1 MDLTAAPE
9 GPDFADLLTQ
19 LDDTNEAILALG
31 KMAVNC
37 MENGN
42 PLQKS
47 AYGLYVLF
55 EQQTADVTDIVS
67 ALRQHRNRIVATAA
81 TIDKAPSRASSPG
94 KIEPDHRDYQAVIE
108 SNAALIA
115 EFKAHHE
122 LVTKLEMP
130 INMEAVAEAAHVER
144 DTVQRVID
152 QLLARKVDDDAES
165 EPRGA
170 RSAR

>member
-1 MDLTAAPE
+1 MNLTEAQD

-55 EQQTADVTDIVS
+55 EQQTADVTDIVA
-67 ALRQHRNRIVATAA
+67 ALREHRNRIVATAA
-81 TIDKAPSRASSPG
+81 AIDRAPSRASAPG
-94 KIEPDHRDYQAVIE
+94 KIEPDHPDYQAVIA
-108 SNAALIA
+108 SNAALLA
-115 EFKAHHE
+115 EMKAQRE
-122 LVTKLEMP
+122 LVTKLELP
-130 INMEAVAEAAHVER
+130 INTEAIAEAAHVER

-152 QLLARKVDDDAES
+152 QLLASKSDDDAES